1 VTRHRILILPTA
13 ALAVL
18 LAVSA
23 CTQSS
28 STAPETTPSSAPS
41 AAPGGAQPSGLG
53 GGPGGPD
60 FAKIQQCLAAAGLS
74 LPTGSFSPPS
84 GAFPSGQF
92 PTGSFTPGSFP
103 SGSFAPPGGL
113 GGAFND
119 PKVQQALA
127 ACGISL
133 PGGGAPA
140 PSN

>member
-1 VTRHRILILPTA
+1 
-13 ALAVL
+13 
-18 LAVSA
+18 
-23 CTQSS
+23 
-28 STAPETTPSSAPS
+28 
-41 AAPGGAQPSGLG
+41 LG
-53 GGPGGPD
+53 GD
-60 FAKIQQCLAAAGLS
+60 FTKIQQCLAAAGLS
-74 LPTGSFSPPS
+74 LPAGSFSPPS

-92 PTGSFTPGSFP
+92 PTGSFTPGNFPSGSFP